1 MKTLKKLLFSAA
13 VLVLAAA
20 MLFGSAAQY
29 APVRVEAASSKEIKE
44 ELDELKKEQEELKK
58 EKKALNAQINDNMS
72 EMEKLVAQKNVI
84 DAEIFLLGEQIDNMN
99 LQLQTYNLLIA
110 EKQNELDAARARYD
124 QLSTQNKDRIRA
136 MEMYGELSYLSVLA
150 QASSFGDLLDRISM
164 VAEIHEADKRRMK
177 DLDAAAKEVELAQA
191 LLAEEKAALEQA
203 REELALT
210 QAELQTK
217 RQVADDLLVQLIA
230 KGEE

>member
-1 MKTLKKLLFSAA
+1 MSEQLREFPQKIPLLALRG
-13 VLVLAAA
+13 LVLFPN
-20 MLFGSAAQY
+20 MVLHFDVGRQKSMM
-29 APVRVEAASSKEIKE
+29 
-44 ELDELKKEQEELKK
+44 
-58 EKKALNAQINDNMS
+58 ALNDVMGKNRKIL
-72 EMEKLVAQKNVI
+72 LVAQKDVI
-84 DAEIFLLGEQIDNMN
+84 DQEIFLLREQTNNMN

-124 QLSTQNKDRIRA
+124 QLSAQNKDRIRA

-177 DLDAAAKEVELAQA
+177 DLDAAAKEVEQAQA

-217 RQVADDLLVQLIA
+217 RQDQSPQRNAAVR
-230 KGEE
+230 